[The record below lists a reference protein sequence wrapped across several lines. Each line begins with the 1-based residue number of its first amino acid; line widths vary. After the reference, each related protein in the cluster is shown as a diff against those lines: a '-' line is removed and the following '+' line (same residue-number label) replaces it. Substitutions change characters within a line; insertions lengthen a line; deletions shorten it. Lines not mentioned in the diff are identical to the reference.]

1 MFVEELM
8 DLTDREKQLMVERDQ
23 LSLDKQRLLEEKA
36 KSEDEFGKIRARF
49 KDLYL
54 QREGDS
60 LKEVYQVTKH
70 SKLSN

>member
-54 QREGDS
+54 QREGALS
-60 LKEVYQVTKH
+60 KKCTK
-70 SKLSN
+70 

>member
-60 LKEVYQVTKH
+60 LKEVYQVTI
-70 SKLSN
+70 